1 MPRGDSAIPTTL
13 RLTAHDRALLD
24 RLVEIEAAELVEHGV
39 DVNLSTVVRRL
50 VRQEAK
56 ARNIVLSEIPPRPPR
71 SVPRPSAATQE
82 QVRALFTKRAAKH
95 RGLGAELGRALGVE
109 AAQLSRFKAGD
120 TFPAAK
126 LDALYALLTHPHKEP
141 RK

>member
-1 MPRGDSAIPTTL
+1 VPRGESVIPTTL

-24 RLVEIEAAELVEHGV
+24 KLVELEAAELLERGV
-39 DVNLSTVVRRL
+39 DVNLSTLVRRL

-56 ARNIVLSEIPPRPPR
+56 ARNIVLSEVPPRPRR
-71 SVPRPSAATQE
+71 SVPRPPAATQE
-82 QVRALFTKRAAKH
+82 QVRALFTKRASKL

-120 TFPAAK
+120 AFPAAK
-126 LDALYALLTHPHKEP
+126 LDALYALLTNPHKEP
-141 RK
+141 RE